1 MPKLKMN
8 IFVKSKRKIDV
19 AARLKVKY
27 KKEVQNTYRSIGQ
40 KGVNNIRSEI
50 KKRDLILTGD
60 MYRSVR
66 YKMTP
71 NGVKYLVDE
80 PASYINVGIRK
91 HQMKYL
97 TKSKSPIPVDAANGI
112 FRWASPKS
120 MADGKWVHPGF
131 HRGRKFFET
140 AVKRTREQTADD
152 FRSIAKKIF

>member
-8 IFVKSKRKIDV
+8 IFVKSKRKIDI
-19 AARLKVKY
+19 ASKLKAKY

-80 PASYINVGIRK
+80 PASYLEKGIRK

-97 TKSKSPIPVDAANGI
+97 MKSKKPIPVDVANGI

-120 MADGKWVHPGF
+120 MAEGKWVNPGVK
-131 HRGRKFFET
+131 RGKRFFET
-140 AVKRTREQTADD
+140 AVKRTREQTAEQ
-152 FRSIAKKIF
+152 FKSIAKKVF